1 MFKPTSQTERPAS
14 TGEQKEFVPV
24 IPQEGLDIVQIG
36 LLVNLGQHKKLP
48 KFAKDSQGNIELDED
63 GNEKII
69 VPKEGKDLE
78 QRVAAYVDLTEQTHD
93 WGGDIGIKNIRL
105 PLHETTRGVSEGLNF
120 VTVAPRDPK
129 TNEYIKGRQ
138 WLVAGTSQWSKI
150 AKVAMDENGKPVA
163 DTMLDYD
170 YKNKQANNIGLLLG
184 RPFNANIDVK
194 VTEKDGKTFVNTKVK
209 SPVPLS
215 RKDKPTP
222 ALIAPVS
229 ISFNDTDLLEAKEE
243 LGGARKID
251 MVRVADLRKIVLAV
265 DYQGSEIQ
273 KAIRE
278 VHNEAELITKA
289 KEAVAKALETNKEY
303 QRVLDLLAE
312 RAEQGGDET
321 PTQVPEKAK
330 PAKEASVP
338 QKATNTFDD
347 FEDDIPF

>member
-1 MFKPTSQTERPAS
+1 MFTPTSQSSRPAS
-14 TGEQKEFVPV
+14 TNTEQKEFVPV
-24 IPQEGLDIVQIG
+24 IPTEGLDIVQIG

-93 WGGDIGIKNIRL
+93 FGGDIGVKNIRL
-105 PLHETTRGVSEGLNF
+105 PLHEITRGVSEGLNF

-138 WLVAGTSQWSKI
+138 WLVAPTSQWSKI
-150 AKVAMDENGKPVA
+150 AKVAMDANGKPVA
-163 DTMLDYD
+163 DTMLDFD

-194 VTEKDGKTFVNTKVK
+194 VQEKEGKTYVNTKVK
-209 SPVPLS
+209 SPVPLGK
-215 RKDKPTP
+215 RDVPTP

-229 ISFNDTDLLEAKEE
+229 ISFNDTDLLEVKEE

-251 MVRVADLRKIVLAV
+251 MIRLADLKKIVLAA
-265 DYQGSEIQ
+265 DYAGTEIQ

-278 VHNEAELITKA
+278 VHNESELITKA
-289 KEAVAKALETNKEY
+289 KEAVEKARESNKEY
-303 QRVLDLLAE
+303 QRVLALLVE
-312 RAEQGGDET
+312 RNGE
-321 PTQVPEKAK
+321 VPEQQ
-330 PAKEASVP
+330 EASVP
-338 QKATNTFDD
+338 QKSAKKFDG